1 MNCHPK
7 KIHLITCNFPTL
19 TLSLYQTKYKNAMQ
33 QNIEHPENDACYEGL
48 AVNKGIEQPDPVNP
62 AIAERLKHLKKKTLT
77 ADEYVTG
84 IFRGDINILSQA
96 ITLVESARIDHQA
109 MAQEVINRC
118 LPNTGKSVRI
128 GITGVPGAGK
138 STFIEAFGKFL
149 TSEGHKIAVLAIDP
163 SSERSKGSILGDKT
177 RMEELSCDPHAYIR
191 PSPSAGSL
199 GGVARKTREAMLL
212 CEAAGFDIILIETVG
227 VGQSETA
234 VHSMVDFFLL
244 VQIAGAGDELQ
255 GIKRGIMEMADS
267 IIINKADGN
276 NITRAELA
284 KVQLQNALHLFPPHE
299 SGVEPKVMTCSAYEK
314 TGIKEIWENILH
326 YCSETQQSKYFDI
339 RRSEQAKYW
348 MYETINEQLRNRF
361 YQSQK
366 EQIREAEEKVQHNE
380 ESSFAAAF
388 RLLDNYFKED
398 TKL

>member
-128 GITGVPGAGK
+128 GITCSAPRGRCGAP
-138 STFIEAFGKFL
+138 AP
-149 TSEGHKIAVLAIDP
+149 H
-163 SSERSKGSILGDKT
+163 GSD
-177 RMEELSCDPHAYIR
+177 CHN
-191 PSPSAGSL
+191 
-199 GGVARKTREAMLL
+199 
-212 CEAAGFDIILIETVG
+212 
-227 VGQSETA
+227 
-234 VHSMVDFFLL
+234 
-244 VQIAGAGDELQ
+244 LQ
-255 GIKRGIMEMADS
+255 WWK
-267 IIINKADGN
+267 GN
-276 NITRAELA
+276 NTD
-284 KVQLQNALHLFPPHE
+284 
-299 SGVEPKVMTCSAYEK
+299 GCS
-314 TGIKEIWENILH
+314 
-326 YCSETQQSKYFDI
+326 
-339 RRSEQAKYW
+339 
-348 MYETINEQLRNRF
+348 
-361 YQSQK
+361 
-366 EQIREAEEKVQHNE
+366 
-380 ESSFAAAF
+380 
-388 RLLDNYFKED
+388 
-398 TKL
+398 